1 MRFQVGDI
9 VKVKKDYRDNVT
21 ERLKEGEVLKVDDSS
36 NREYPYTVHWTG
48 THMSGNWKEEQLR
61 LVRRP
66 E

>member
-9 VKVKKDYRDNVT
+9 VKVKKGYSSNVT
-21 ERLKEGEVLKVDDSS
+21 ERLKEGKVIWV
-36 NREYPYTVHWTG
+36 YPESRSPYKVHWTG
-48 THMSGNWKEEQLR
+48 THMSGHWEEHILR